1 MFPEKFGN
9 VTSPDPNVDE
19 VNTKYDGWF
28 VKENHLFFANGK
40 STSRSMVLFLV
51 SCVQDSMYC
60 LAGDPWRDATLAADG
75 THFQSTPE
83 QPLALHDA
91 YHTSD
96 LITANGAADPTVLA
110 VQQQGLGYVA
120 KWLAEWKPSVQ

>member
-60 LAGDPWRDATLAADG
+60 LQV
-75 THFQSTPE
+75 THGEMQHS
-83 QPLALHDA
+83 LRMAR
-91 YHTSD
+91 TSRAPRSSLSHFMM
-96 LITANGAADPTVLA
+96 LITHPTLSPRTVLPTQRYLLCSNK
-110 VQQQGLGYVA
+110 VWDMLRNG
-120 KWLAEWKPSVQ
+120 